1 MSQTSL
7 TGPFGLLVCLVAS
20 EDCSALLVLAAGPAQ
35 LPTQV
40 VCCVTVRRQ
49 LMTSCQGMST
59 THLTNMGNGASTEI
73 LAPFS
78 HLFYF
83 VLAPL
88 WGGQVVAGRQL

>member
-49 LMTSCQGMST
+49 LPNLRWSSRYPST
-59 THLTNMGNGASTEI
+59 VSGIARRT
-73 LAPFS
+73 F
-78 HLFYF
+78 
-83 VLAPL
+83 
-88 WGGQVVAGRQL
+88 GQDKPSG

>member
-49 LMTSCQGMST
+49 LPNLRSGAAGTPPIVSGITPRRTIWSRMIVVISSQPYTSG
-59 THLTNMGNGASTEI
+59 
-73 LAPFS
+73 
-78 HLFYF
+78 
-83 VLAPL
+83 
-88 WGGQVVAGRQL
+88 